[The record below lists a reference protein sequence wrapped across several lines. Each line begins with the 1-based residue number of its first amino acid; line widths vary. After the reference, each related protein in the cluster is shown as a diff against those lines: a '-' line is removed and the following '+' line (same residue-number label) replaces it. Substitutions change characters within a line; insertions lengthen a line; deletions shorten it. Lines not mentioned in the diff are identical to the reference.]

1 MLGHWVVQYS
11 CIPGEKLQSG
21 GFPAGHIW
29 CWAGGRIVVRCYFEF
44 LFWLLYGWFYTSP
57 ENRSVSTSFQISLKW
72 NLVMFCFWDSLFLV
86 LDDYN
91 IFLCNRQF
99 SEALKEED
107 TLSCLFILL
116 LFLVFLFLSFCFKI
130 SSFIILL
137 LLGEL
142 PLASLQD

>member
-1 MLGHWVVQYS
+1 M
-11 CIPGEKLQSG
+11 
-21 GFPAGHIW
+21 
-29 CWAGGRIVVRCYFEF
+29 EF
-44 LFWLLYGWFYTSP
+44 GYVLF
-57 ENRSVSTSFQISLKW
+57 LK
-72 NLVMFCFWDSLFLV
+72 LFLV

-91 IFLCNRQF
+91 VFLCNRRI
-99 SEALKEED
+99 SEALNEED

-116 LFLVFLFLSFCFKI
+116 LFLVFPFLSFCFKI